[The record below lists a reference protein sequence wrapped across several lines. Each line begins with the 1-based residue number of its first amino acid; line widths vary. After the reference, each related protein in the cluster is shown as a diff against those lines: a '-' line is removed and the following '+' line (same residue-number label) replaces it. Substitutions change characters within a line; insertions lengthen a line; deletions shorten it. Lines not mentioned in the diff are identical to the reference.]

1 MQQGL
6 GFDEITSA
14 VDASNADHG
23 TEFTLDLLKAGLV
36 NKLMWAV
43 VKETAKENKES
54 KTLV

>member
-23 TEFTLDLLKAGLV
+23 TEFTLDF
-36 NKLMWAV
+36 
-43 VKETAKENKES
+43 AKGW
-54 KTLV
+54 LGQ